1 MGQFGV
7 GQPVRRLEDHRLL
20 TGQGRYTDDIA
31 LPGQAYGYVLRS
43 PIAHATIARL
53 EVEAAKGISPE
64 RYDDLERDTVHQI
77 KSRIGVT
84 CRCVA
89 MSPGE
94 VPRSEGKA
102 VRVKDLRPPKNAS

>member
-1 MGQFGV
+1 MHVKGIAPHYQLVLQREGSM
-7 GQPVRRLEDHRLL
+7 DTL
-20 TGQGRYTDDIA
+20 T
-31 LPGQAYGYVLRS
+31 V
-43 PIAHATIARL
+43 

-84 CRCVA
+84 CRAVA

-102 VRVKDLRPPKNAS
+102 VRVIDHRKQAK